1 MRISDWSA
9 DVCSTDLPR
18 HGAPAVAGA
27 HDRHQDLEHV
37 ADRAETAI
45 GDRPRL
51 GHVRGDDLLGAVARI
66 TQRSGEERLPS
77 GIDMPQLV
85 GRQDARGE
93 KADQAHGDDREALRS
108 EEPTSEFQSLMRI
121 SYAAFG
127 LKETKRKS
135 THHTSS

>member
-1 MRISDWSA
+1 MFFVMIRRPTRSTRYDTLFPYTTLFRSDHENA
-9 DVCSTDLPR
+9 EEGHQPR

-77 GIDMPQLV
+77 GIDMPQLRLEERRV
-85 GRQDARGE
+85 GKECVSTCRFRWS
-93 KADQAHGDDREALRS
+93 R
-108 EEPTSEFQSLMRI
+108 
-121 SYAAFG
+121 YA
-127 LKETKRKS
+127 
-135 THHTSS
+135 